1 MHRNATCRPLLK
13 PWVSLPSTYRH
24 SSCFEFLSHFCFH
37 LTFPRIRLECT
48 VVITFIY
55 KTKVCIIMTMSL
67 CSVFSASIQMRC
79 PLLRDLMQFFLK
91 ASLKINRDTPNLDIV
106 LHGTY
111 RPFTRKCRDLSF
123 IGRPLSFSGIL
134 HHHNCQRK
142 FDIFQ

>member
-1 MHRNATCRPLLK
+1 
-13 PWVSLPSTYRH
+13 
-24 SSCFEFLSHFCFH
+24 
-37 LTFPRIRLECT
+37 
-48 VVITFIY
+48 
-55 KTKVCIIMTMSL
+55 MTMSL

-142 FDIFQ
+142 FDIFQQEALTVLAKGLIWASVNLTIDITPSLHGFSQEYFMAKMNDTRYKLWYL